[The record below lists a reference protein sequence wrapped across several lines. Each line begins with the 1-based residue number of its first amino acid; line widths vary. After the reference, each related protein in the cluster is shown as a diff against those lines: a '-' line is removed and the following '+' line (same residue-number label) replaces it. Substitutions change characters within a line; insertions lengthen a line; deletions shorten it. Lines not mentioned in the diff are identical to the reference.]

1 MALYVLL
8 SIEMALD
15 VLLFF
20 FFFFFFF
27 FFVFFVFFLSSMRG
41 RIRYVQYNTTWK
53 R

>member
-27 FFVFFVFFLSSMRG
+27 FFVFFLSSMRG